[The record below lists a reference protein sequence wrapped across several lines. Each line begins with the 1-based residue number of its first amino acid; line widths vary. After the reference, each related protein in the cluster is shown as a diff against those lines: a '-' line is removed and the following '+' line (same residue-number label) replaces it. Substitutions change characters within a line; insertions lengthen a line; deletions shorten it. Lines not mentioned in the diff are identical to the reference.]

1 MSEHARLSPSASDRW
16 LVCGAA
22 PEREATVPD
31 RASDAAAEGTAAH
44 ALAAH
49 CLTHEISA
57 VDAPSHPDWMRWDTA
72 DFRAHVETYLKFV
85 RSKMNGNSH
94 LFVEQTLQIFP
105 LHGVW
110 GTADAV
116 IVEGHTMRIID
127 LKFGLGIL
135 VDADGNSQLNLYGW
149 GGYDTLEW
157 LASCPVEFVEVI
169 IVQPRRDSIVSK
181 TFTVDELK
189 AWVAEVRPKVEA
201 AYAGG
206 APAVPGEHCRWCRVR
221 ATCAER
227 REFIQSSAAMVFADG
242 CKPEVDTMNEAVIV
256 QVFKHIPLIEQYL
269 KDIET
274 WVADQSHERGHA
286 LPGLKFVEGRATRT
300 IVDEAGAAK
309 ALAEL
314 GIDAYAPAKLLGVG
328 EITKQLRLVGWKF
341 DDFLKPFVKMRV
353 SPPILVA
360 EEDKRQ
366 AYDPVAGAKEAFA
379 S

>member
-1 MSEHARLSPSASDRW
+1 
-16 LVCGAA
+16 
-22 PEREATVPD
+22 
-31 RASDAAAEGTAAH
+31 
-44 ALAAH
+44 
-49 CLTHEISA
+49 
-57 VDAPSHPDWMRWDTA
+57 MR
-72 DFRAHVETYLKFV
+72 RHVQTYLDYV
-85 RSKMNGNSH
+85 LRH
-94 LFVEQTLQIFP
+94 LGDSTLFIEQKLQIFP
-105 LHGVW
+105 QFDVW

-116 IVEGHTMRIID
+116 IVGADGVIHLCD
-127 LKFGLGIL
+127 LKYGQGVL
-135 VDADGNSQLNLYGW
+135 VDPDSTQLLLYAIGAA
-149 GGYDTLEW
+149 DTLEW
-157 LASCPVEFVEVI
+157 LSSVPVHTVTVHI
-169 IVQPRRDSIVSK
+169 IQPRRDNLVSK
-181 TFTVDELK
+181 SYPIEQLAQWVKENESRVARAASGVEQYK
-189 AWVAEVRPKVEA
+189 A
-201 AYAGG
+201 
-206 APAVPGEHCRWCRVR
+206 GEHCKWCRKR

-242 CKPEVDTMNEAVIV
+242 CKPDVDTMNEAVIV

-353 SPPILVA
+353 SPPVLVA
-360 EEDKRQ
+360 EDDKRQ